1 MRRFAIVLATL
12 LIATAGAQAV
22 IVNVEATGQVFF
34 NGIGDPPLSGVGSG
48 EQMVMSF
55 QVDSDLFDEG
65 TPGDTRGY
73 LIDPASFSLSFS
85 GGVEIGLAD
94 PFPPGQTPYFTL
106 VDGFP
111 VSDGFFVSTSPFSPG
126 GVPLAQD
133 PFNLDLDIGY
143 VGETLTSLDILDAV
157 GNYGFDGLTRYSF
170 GLWAVFP
177 DNVVLGVDFESLTI
191 DTTVPVEAATWS
203 DVKTM
208 FR

>member
-22 IVNVEATGQVFF
+22 IVNVEATGQVIF
-34 NGIGDPPLSGVGSG
+34 NGIGDPPLSDVGSG

-55 QVDSDLFDEG
+55 QVDSDVFDEG

-73 LIDPASFSLSFS
+73 VIDAASFSLSFS

-94 PFPPGQTPYFTL
+94 PFPPGETPYFTL
-106 VDGFP
+106 VEGFP
-111 VSDGFFVSTSPFSPG
+111 LSDGFFVSTSPNSPG

-133 PFNLDLDIGY
+133 PFNLDFDLGY
-143 VGETLTSLDILDAV
+143 VGETLASLDILDAV
-157 GNYGFDGLTRYSF
+157 GTYGFDGLTRFAF
-170 GLWAVFP
+170 GVWAVFP
-177 DNVVLGVDFESLTI
+177 DNVVLGLDFESLTI